1 MDTRCQCRAVE
12 LGGQRLRTIG
22 YMQLV
27 GRGPPGQTPSP
38 DISRRLGECIVRLLQ
53 TGAAAQTTW
62 SYCCPLRRCRVG
74 YARRAYK
81 HHTICAGEKQACA
94 HNAKDA
100 CFSCLLIPGTAD
112 LWLSLARSHLRE
124 ISLAGSTYTYTVHTP
139 GTRRLWLFFSPS
151 GAERSLRRAC
161 SRLECREHHRDV
173 ILLLCLELE

>member
-27 GRGPPGQTPSP
+27 GRGLSGQTPSL
-38 DISRRLGECIVRLLQ
+38 DILRRPGECIVRPLQ
-53 TGAAAQTTW
+53 RGAAAQATW

-74 YARRAYK
+74 HARRAYR
-81 HHTICAGEKQACA
+81 HHTICAGEKPACA
-94 HNAKDA
+94 HNAKTA

-124 ISLAGSTYTYTVHTP
+124 ILLAGPTYTYTVHTP
-139 GTRRLWLFFSPS
+139 RMRRPWLFFAVWGRTIAASS
-151 GAERSLRRAC
+151 VLSTRVSRA
-161 SRLECREHHRDV
+161 SS
-173 ILLLCLELE
+173 